1 MKRKKSIL
9 TKPFG
14 HVNIGSKHYVVEVAM
29 DDQSR
34 HKGLSKRHNLD
45 EGLGMLFDMP
55 KEDVHSFQM
64 KETYIPLDMVFIGK
78 YGQIVDYIPN
88 VQPLTAGPYSPKE
101 KCKFVLEVRGNDL
114 KDEIKEKTLAKMRF
128 FDTIEKAQAYRDKR
142 MLQEQLIH
150 YLNEAVNGEGI
161 RRKQDSS
168 RKSSKRS
175 GKTL

>member
-1 MKRKKSIL
+1 MKKKIL

-14 HVNIGSKHYVVEVAM
+14 HVSIGSKHYVVEVAM

-34 HKGLSKRHNLD
+34 YKGLSKRHNLD

-55 KEDVHSFQM
+55 KEDIHSFQM

-114 KDEIKEKTLAKMRF
+114 KDEIKEKALAKMRF

-168 RKSSKRS
+168 RKSSKWS

>member
-1 MKRKKSIL
+1 MKKKIL

-14 HVNIGSKHYVVEVAM
+14 HVSIGSKHYVVEVAM

-101 KCKFVLEVRGNDL
+101 KCKFVLEVRGTDL
-114 KDEIKEKTLAKMRF
+114 KDGIKEKALAKMRF
-128 FDTIEKAQAYRDKR
+128 FDTMEKAQAYRDKR

-150 YLNEAVNGEGI
+150 YLNEAINGEGI

>member
-34 HKGLSKRHNLD
+34 NKGLSKRHNLD

-114 KDEIKEKTLAKMRF
+114 KDEIKEKALAKMRF
-128 FDTIEKAQAYRDKR
+128 FDTMEKAQAYRDKR

-175 GKTL
+175 GKAL

>member
-1 MKRKKSIL
+1 MKKKIL

-14 HVNIGSKHYVVEVAM
+14 HVSIGSKHYVVEVAM

-88 VQPLTAGPYSPKE
+88 VQPLTAGPYYPKE

-114 KDEIKEKTLAKMRF
+114 KDEIKEKALAKMRF
-128 FDTIEKAQAYRDKR
+128 FDTMEKAQAYRDKR

-150 YLNEAVNGEGI
+150 YLNEAINGEGI

>member
-9 TKPFG
+9 TKTFG

-55 KEDVHSFQM
+55 KEDIHSFQM

-114 KDEIKEKTLAKMRF
+114 KDEIKEKALAKMRF

-168 RKSSKRS
+168 RKSFKRS
-175 GKTL
+175 GKAL

>member
-1 MKRKKSIL
+1 
-9 TKPFG
+9 
-14 HVNIGSKHYVVEVAM
+14 VEVAM

-55 KEDVHSFQM
+55 KEDIHSFQM

-114 KDEIKEKTLAKMRF
+114 KDEIKEKALAKMRF
-128 FDTIEKAQAYRDKR
+128 FDTMEKAQAYRDKR

>member
-1 MKRKKSIL
+1 MKKKIL

-14 HVNIGSKHYVVEVAM
+14 HVSIGSKHYVVEVAM

-34 HKGLSKRHNLD
+34 YKGLSKRHNLD

-55 KEDVHSFQM
+55 KEDIHSFQM

-114 KDEIKEKTLAKMRF
+114 KDEISEKALAKMRF
-128 FDTIEKAQAYRDKR
+128 FDTMEKAQAYRDKR
-142 MLQEQLIH
+142 MLQERLIH

-175 GKTL
+175 GKAL

>member
-1 MKRKKSIL
+1 MKKKIL
-9 TKPFG
+9 TKSFG

-34 HKGLSKRHNLD
+34 YKGLSKRHNLD

-55 KEDVHSFQM
+55 KEDIHSFQM

-114 KDEIKEKTLAKMRF
+114 KDEIKEKALAKMRF

-168 RKSSKRS
+168 RKSSKWS

>member
-1 MKRKKSIL
+1 MKKKIL
-9 TKPFG
+9 TKSFG

-34 HKGLSKRHNLD
+34 YKGLSKRHNLD

-55 KEDVHSFQM
+55 KEDIHSFQM

-114 KDEIKEKTLAKMRF
+114 KDEIKEKALAKMRF
-128 FDTIEKAQAYRDKR
+128 FDTMEKAQAYRDKR

>member
-1 MKRKKSIL
+1 MKKKIL

-14 HVNIGSKHYVVEVAM
+14 HVSIGSKHYVVEVAM

-34 HKGLSKRHNLD
+34 YKGLSKRHNLD

-55 KEDVHSFQM
+55 KEDIHSFQM

-114 KDEIKEKTLAKMRF
+114 KDEIKEKALAKMRF
-128 FDTIEKAQAYRDKR
+128 FDTMEKAQAYRDKR

>member
-1 MKRKKSIL
+1 MKKKIL

-14 HVNIGSKHYVVEVAM
+14 HVSIGSKHYVVEVAM

-34 HKGLSKRHNLD
+34 YKGLSKRHNLD

-55 KEDVHSFQM
+55 KEDIHSFQM

-114 KDEIKEKTLAKMRF
+114 KDEIKEKALAKMRF
-128 FDTIEKAQAYRDKR
+128 FDTIEKARAYRDKR